1 MEPTDNRGPEKTV
14 EETRGTESH
23 KMAYFP
29 ECKHAMNILRF
40 ENELFQNYVNELEN
54 KGLTGP
60 VLNASPRRFT
70 PESPSRRRSRGHS
83 NSSLNQQLTLT
94 IEQQYEIVQHAV
106 DNLQAELAKSQYEN
120 ELVVEKNKAALQNA
134 MLRLGGNRQALYEFK
149 QNLVNEKETGK
160 PFPVEKFIKYIE
172 ECLHTR
178 EMLID
183 RLKQKNICLRGKN
196 KKIQMQILKAT
207 LMRHLQESNTI
218 DRDIILCQNLLQI
231 MAAKSTTIEEEIQLA
246 DEERRQLK
254 MRMASYRVPTVMEYM
269 QQQAQHNELKHTI
282 ANWERKV
289 EITEVSLRGL
299 QRVCKHV
306 TKDGRLPK
314 LQSCQKME
322 QPEAGI

>member
-196 KKIQMQILKAT
+196 KKIQMQILKNEEISEV
-207 LMRHLQESNTI
+207 LREGDFSHLQIQNQQCVERIAELKQEILRLKVNASQTMQTLTCLKAIPYGI
-218 DRDIILCQNLLQI
+218 DGTHVQTGMAILTHGEHIRCNLVLQILFHYIGSVVWNIIL
-231 MAAKSTTIEEEIQLA
+231 
-246 DEERRQLK
+246 LK
-254 MRMASYRVPTVMEYM
+254 KINPLS
-269 QQQAQHNELKHTI
+269 
-282 ANWERKV
+282 
-289 EITEVSLRGL
+289 
-299 QRVCKHV
+299 
-306 TKDGRLPK
+306 D
-314 LQSCQKME
+314 
-322 QPEAGI
+322 